1 MSGNFERR
9 VTAIYLKNFIGC
21 TARTSIEALAL
32 DSWLE
37 SNAEF
42 LDIEYIRPDRDSCS
56 ERPTRWELRRRRKI
70 TLEEWHQIEDVVQ
83 DLFDTFKT
91 ARPACRDRNLA
102 MTARHFGLDDIETG
116 ILDIVLR
123 YCNGEALESF
133 FDSFFRCHAL
143 SAIEIMA
150 RLLGVKRM
158 QVERRLLADS
168 RLQKYGFLVS
178 EVARNSNLDM
188 AYRPSHRL
196 LRALSLPARTF
207 ADIQRNIVS
216 APAKSDLHWTDY
228 DHIASE
234 RDYVCRLL
242 KGAIARRARGI
253 NILLYG
259 GPGTGKTE
267 FAKVLAG
274 HIGADLYGV
283 GEVGD
288 QGREPSRDER
298 LADVLLCQRLLSEQK
313 KTIILFDEMDDLIS
327 GDPVSRTFGIGA
339 SAGEKGSKVF
349 LNRLLENNRVPA
361 IWITNSVRY
370 FDPAVLRRMTMAIE
384 IRVPSVAV
392 RERVWRRTLER
403 ERFDLPENEVR
414 RLAREFDSPPGLAVT
429 AVRGARLAGAGIE
442 QIRLSVRSAAKAMA
456 GGRERPPEAQALA
469 AYNPALINPDVD
481 LIAVARRLAHSNAPR
496 NVSFCL
502 YGPPGTGKSA
512 FARYLA
518 DRLGMEVLHKRASDL
533 ISMWVGGTETNIA
546 DAFAEARA
554 SHAVLIFDE
563 ADSLLR
569 DRGGAQRSWEV
580 TQVNEMLTWMEVHDL
595 PFVCTTNLEEGLDR
609 ASLRRFTFKVSCDY
623 LAAAQGRAAFRHFF
637 GLEPPRRLS
646 ELAMLTPGDFAV
658 VKRKAAIMG
667 VDHDSDALLAMLA
680 RECAAKPG
688 YRCPIGFRARF
699 DAETR

>member
-1 MSGNFERR
+1 MSGTYERR
-9 VTAIYLKNFIGC
+9 MTAIHLQNFI
-21 TARTSIEALAL
+21 ARTKRASIEALAL

-37 SNAEF
+37 NNAEF
-42 LDIEYIRPDRDSCS
+42 LDIEYIRPDSDSCG
-56 ERPTRWELRRRRKI
+56 ERSTRRELRRRRKI
-70 TLEEWHQIEDVVQ
+70 NPEEWRQIEDVVQ

-91 ARPACRDRNLA
+91 ARPECRDRNLA

-116 ILDIVLR
+116 ILNIVLR
-123 YCNGEALESF
+123 YRNGDALESF

-143 SAIEIMA
+143 SAIEIMS

-158 QVERRLLADS
+158 QVERRLLANS

-178 EVARNSNLDM
+178 EVPPNFNLDM

-207 ADIQRNIVS
+207 ADIQKNIVS

-228 DHIASE
+228 DHISSE

-274 HIGADLYGV
+274 HIGVDLYCV

-288 QGREPSRDER
+288 QGTEPSRSER
-298 LADVLLCQRLLSEQK
+298 LADVLLCQQLLSNQK
-313 KTIILFDEMDDLIS
+313 KSLILFDEMDDLIS
-327 GDPVSRTFGIGA
+327 GDPVSRTLGIGA
-339 SAGEKGSKVF
+339 SASEKGSKVF

-361 IWITNSVRY
+361 MWITNSVRY

-429 AVRGARLAGAGIE
+429 AVRGAKLAGAGVE
-442 QIRLSVRSAAKAMA
+442 QIRLSVRAAAKAMA

-469 AYNPALINPDVD
+469 AYNPVLINPDVD
-481 LIAVARRLAHSNAPR
+481 LMSVVTRLSRSSAPR

-512 FARYLA
+512 FACYLA
-518 DRLGMEVLHKRASDL
+518 DQLGMEALHKRASDL
-533 ISMWVGGTETNIA
+533 ISMWVGGTEKNIA

-580 TQVNEMLTWMEVHDL
+580 TQVNEMLTWMEAHDL
-595 PFVCTTNLEEGLDR
+595 PFVCTTNLKEGLDR
-609 ASLRRFTFKVSCDY
+609 ASLRRFTFKVACGY
-623 LAAAQGRAAFRHFF
+623 LAADQSKVAFRHFF
-637 GLEPPRRLS
+637 NLEPPYGLS
-646 ELAMLTPGDFAV
+646 ELSMLTPGDFAV

-667 VDHDSDALLAMLA
+667 LDHDSDALLAMLA
-680 RECAAKPG
+680 RECAAKPE
-688 YRCPIGFRARF
+688 YRRPIGFRARF
-699 DAETR
+699 DAKGR